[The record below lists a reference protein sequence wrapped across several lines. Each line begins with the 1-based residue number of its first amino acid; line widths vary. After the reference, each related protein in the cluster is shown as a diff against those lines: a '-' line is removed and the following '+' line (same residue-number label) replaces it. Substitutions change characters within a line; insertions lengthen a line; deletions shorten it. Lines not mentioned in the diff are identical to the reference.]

1 MALKRWRRESNDVET
16 VSVADGKFDGTKDG
30 TIDEINDGKE
40 EGVLDGSRDGNL
52 EGKSEGWNDGNVD
65 GITEGKDWMSLLAR
79 KMEKMKWE
87 PMVKMTGLMKVTTC
101 GIDGETVG
109 ITDGW
114 REAGTIDSIDDG

>member
-1 MALKRWRRESNDVET
+1 MET
-16 VSVADGKFDGTKDG
+16 IGVTDGKFDGTKDG
-30 TIDEINDGKE
+30 TIDGINDGKE

-52 EGKSEGWNDGNVD
+52 EGISEGWNDGNVD

-87 PMVKMTGLMKVTTC
+87 PMVKMTELIKVTSC
-101 GIDGETVG
+101 GIDDETVG